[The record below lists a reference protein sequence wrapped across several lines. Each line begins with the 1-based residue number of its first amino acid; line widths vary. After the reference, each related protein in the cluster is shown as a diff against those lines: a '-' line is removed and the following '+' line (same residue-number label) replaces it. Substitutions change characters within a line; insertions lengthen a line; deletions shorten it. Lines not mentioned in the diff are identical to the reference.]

1 MRTLLLKPV
10 VFTRTPSQALSSAGL
25 NTLSLASPA
34 QQAPHFS
41 ESTGSLYLHL
51 LYSKSC
57 LSTEVRATRRAPGLT
72 HAHLVQKSS
81 LYRKSMTQCVL
92 FFPWPCH
99 PTGNSHSLLFLL
111 PFLFLLSQPSEIPTS
126 LCCPVLTNSS
136 SIMQSGQDANIR
148 WSISAPQHCISLFQD
163 NPALLSLSFISVQ
176 ANSELNP

>member
-57 LSTEVRATRRAPGLT
+57 LSTEVRATRRTPGLT

-92 FFPWPCH
+92 FFSMAVS
-99 PTGNSHSLLFLL
+99 SHGQFTQPAFSPPIPVPAIPAFRDTHLTLL
-111 PFLFLLSQPSEIPTS
+111 PCADKQF
-126 LCCPVLTNSS
+126 
-136 SIMQSGQDANIR
+136 
-148 WSISAPQHCISLFQD
+148 QHNAVRAGC
-163 NPALLSLSFISVQ
+163 
-176 ANSELNP
+176 